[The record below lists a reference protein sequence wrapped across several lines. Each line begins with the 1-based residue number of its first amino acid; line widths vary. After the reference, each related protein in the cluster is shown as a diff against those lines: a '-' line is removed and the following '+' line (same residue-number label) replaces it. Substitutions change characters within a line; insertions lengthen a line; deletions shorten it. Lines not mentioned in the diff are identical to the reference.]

1 MPGLKILLL
10 KRVKLFMKDELKYSF
25 RKLNDAEKKLDEG
38 LRKAKDQ
45 LDQDGVIQRFE
56 FTFELLWKTLKLFM
70 ADQGVITRSPKE
82 ALKEAFRFGLIKDES
97 IFLDMLEDRNQASH
111 IYSEDLS
118 NKIFERIKNKYSKAF
133 KVLLKELS
141 KYIDKE
147 KS

>member
-1 MPGLKILLL
+1 
-10 KRVKLFMKDELKYSF
+10 MKDELKYSF

>member
-1 MPGLKILLL
+1 
-10 KRVKLFMKDELKYSF
+10 
-25 RKLNDAEKKLDEG
+25 
-38 LRKAKDQ
+38 RKAKDQ